1 MNQQGPA
8 VGGHGGAPHS
18 NSPPQAGKETLTM
31 SSELLLTLTGS
42 ETTLLIGAV
51 IGLLLG
57 ALFGFL
63 IGRAKARPVAGLFLG
78 GTLAVPGLI
87 AISLMSKKE
96 PDFY

>member
-1 MNQQGPA
+1 
-8 VGGHGGAPHS
+8 
-18 NSPPQAGKETLTM
+18 M

-42 ETTLLIGAV
+42 ETTLIIGAV

-96 PDFY
+96 PEFY

>member
-1 MNQQGPA
+1 
-8 VGGHGGAPHS
+8 
-18 NSPPQAGKETLTM
+18 M
-31 SSELLLTLTGS
+31 SSELLLTITGS
-42 ETTLLIGAV
+42 ETALAIGAV
-51 IGLLLG
+51 VALLLG

>member
-1 MNQQGPA
+1 MN
-8 VGGHGGAPHS
+8 
-18 NSPPQAGKETLTM
+18 
-31 SSELLLTLTGS
+31 SELLLTFTGS
-42 ETTLLIGAV
+42 ETMMAIAAGVALV
-51 IGLLLG
+51 LG

-63 IGRAKARPVAGLFLG
+63 IGRAKARPVFGLFLG

>member
-1 MNQQGPA
+1 
-8 VGGHGGAPHS
+8 
-18 NSPPQAGKETLTM
+18 M
-31 SSELLLTLTGS
+31 SSELLLTITGS
-42 ETTLLIGAV
+42 ETALAIGAAV
-51 IGLLLG
+51 ALLLG
-57 ALFGFL
+57 ALLGFL